1 MGIRGVRATG
11 LTELARIVADDLRSK
26 DSGSPRRTIIA
37 FRHPS
42 RDDPVVMLHTVA
54 SMLPAAARRAG
65 IPFCRPVFPVF
76 LYARGVAVWG
86 GPVIA
91 WLLPRGGAISVYHN
105 QVNRESMDQVFHE
118 LETGV
123 QPLTLAPEAQVTYHN
138 YRVSESQR
146 GTAVLAEKARERGR
160 EIRIVPVGIEYHYP
174 DHTGRELRR
183 IMKITAD
190 ALGRSAPEPGA
201 PGVLE
206 LADSLIE
213 FLHGD
218 YANRYTRL
226 WRLVCGASLVG
237 TTLQQR
243 TGLLLEVVLR
253 VGERIFD
260 IPRGTNPVE
269 RIFSIRRHLYE
280 NLFSAGAASGRTGP
294 LAGAKRDVRALDA
307 MLASTH
313 LELADVLAYV
323 DFTYLDGTPGP
334 NRVAEYALILADLTN
349 RAIGHSIGKRPSWK
363 GRHCEVR
370 FGDPIDLP
378 DRNLPF
384 RDRVRETH
392 RTLTGQLAELSRE
405 SAPFR
410 TSS

>member
-1 MGIRGVRATG
+1 MA
-11 LTELARIVADDLRSK
+11 
-26 DSGSPRRTIIA
+26 
-37 FRHPS
+37 
-42 RDDPVVMLHTVA
+42 
-54 SMLPAAARRAG
+54 
-65 IPFCRPVFPVF
+65 VFPVF

-183 IMKITAD
+183 VMKITAD

-237 TTLQQR
+237 TTLQER

-269 RIFSIRRHLYE
+269 RIFSIRRHLYD
-280 NLFSAGAASGRTGP
+280 NLFSVAAASSRTGPFNGGQTAAQAGDARIRETWTGP

-323 DFTYLDGTPGP
+323 DFSYLDGTPGP

-363 GRHCEVR
+363 GRHCVVR